1 MLSRVRDML
10 VHSAVPRFLHRLVRG
25 RESASTSKTP
35 KTSKDDFSGPVACSA
50 NEVVAAVYG
59 VSEGLEKARLILKV
73 SSSRFDSVSRTVYA
87 TTTRPESSENATE
100 APLSPLSPIDA
111 IQQSPTLNA
120 VVDSQALDVS
130 RQDLSHPAI
139 VDDNSIALNRSSKSI
154 YHRI

>member
-100 APLSPLSPIDA
+100 APLSPIDA

>member
-10 VHSAVPRFLHRLVRG
+10 VHSAVRRFLHRLVRG

-100 APLSPLSPIDA
+100 APLSPIDA